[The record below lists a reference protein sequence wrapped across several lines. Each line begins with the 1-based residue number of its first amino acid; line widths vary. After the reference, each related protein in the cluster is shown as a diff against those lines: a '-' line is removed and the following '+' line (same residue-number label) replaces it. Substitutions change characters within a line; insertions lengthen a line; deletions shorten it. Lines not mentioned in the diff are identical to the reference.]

1 MSFRGSGKSTL
12 AEEAIIIMACFGEF
26 ENCVILGETDKRA
39 NERLGAIRFEIETNE
54 LLQSVFG
61 IAPGDIWQ
69 ESRLVL
75 SNGVCIQSVGSG
87 QSLRGVKHHDKRP
100 DLWFIDDLES
110 EETVST
116 PAARTK
122 LSDWFYAV
130 LKLAGDVA
138 PRYRMAATP
147 LDPEALAVK
156 LTRDEGWD
164 SSIYPVDFIAEGG
177 DRVAQWPDRFSLKWI
192 DAERAEFQ
200 RAGKSRTWVQEM
212 MCQAV
217 DPATRVFNENMFRFE
232 PGRVRTFEPVFAV
245 YDPART
251 VKKTSSC
258 TGRVVGSW
266 VGNRLVVWEA
276 NGPFWKPDEIIS
288 DMFDVDARYEPVAI
302 GVERDGLEEFLLQPL
317 RGAQVDRG
325 RTIPIEPLR
334 APKGKDDFIKGL
346 QPFFN
351 AREVIFAGT
360 REDFAQCCEQ
370 LVNYPTGLKDI
381 PNAMAYLLTLR
392 PGRPVYEEFSALN
405 VQPIERVRSRFYLCV
420 NAGGGVTT
428 AVLCQHDR
436 GALHVLQDWVVDSD
450 PGVAFD
456 GICGAVRGFMG
467 DGEDVIC
474 YSPRDHFKQGFDNTG
489 LRAAAKSCQME
500 VRRGGDLQA
509 GRGEL
514 RRLITLRLR
523 GQPALLVHP
532 RATWTLRA
540 FSAGYAMPYGKDEAR
555 PGPYRVLAEGIESFA
570 GLLAQGMGSRKNEHV
585 RTEWTK
591 DGRSFVSARA

>member
-12 AEEAIIIMACFGEF
+12 AEEAIIVMACFGEF

-39 NERLGAIRFEIETNE
+39 NERLGAIRFEIETNDQ
-54 LLQSVFG
+54 LRAVFG

-156 LTRDEGWD
+156 LTRDPGWD
-164 SSIYPVDFIAEGG
+164 SSIYPVDFIAEDGE
-177 DRVAQWPDRFSLKWI
+177 RVAQWPDRFPLGWV
-192 DAERAEFQ
+192 DGEQAEFQ
-200 RAGKSRTWVQEM
+200 RMGKSRTWVQEM

-217 DPATRVFNENMFRFE
+217 DPATRVFNESMFRFE

-266 VGNRLVVWEA
+266 VGNRLVIWEA
-276 NGPFWKPDEIIS
+276 SGPFWKPDEIIA
-288 DMFDVDARYEPVAI
+288 DMFDVDERYEPVAI

-317 RGAQVDRG
+317 RAAQVDRA

-360 REDFAQCCEQ
+360 REDFTQCCEQ
-370 LVNYPTGLKDI
+370 FVNFPTGLKDI
-381 PNAMAYLLTLR
+381 PNAMAYLLKLR
-392 PGRPVYEEFSALN
+392 PGRPVYEEFSELN
-405 VQPIERVRSRFYLCV
+405 VQPIEPARTRFYLCL
-420 NAGGGVTT
+420 NAGMGVTT
-428 AVLCQHDR
+428 AVLAQYDR
-436 GALHVLQDWVVDSD
+436 GALCILGDWVSDSD
-450 PGVAFD
+450 PGV
-456 GICGAVRGFMG
+456 GFGRIAG
-467 DGEDVIC
+467 DVAMLVGDNSDLIC
-474 YSPRDHFKQGFDNTG
+474 YAPRDHFTQGFDNTG
-489 LRAAAKSCQME
+489 LRAAAKACQIE
-500 VRRGGDLQA
+500 VRRGGDLQT
-509 GRGEL
+509 GRGEI

-532 RATWTLRA
+532 GATWTLRA
-540 FSAGYAMPYGKDEAR
+540 LSAGYATPHGKDEAR
-555 PGPYRVLAEGIESFA
+555 PGTYRVLAESLEALA
-570 GLLAQGMGSRKNEHV
+570 GLLAQGVGKKNEHV
-585 RTEWTK
+585 RTERTK
-591 DGRSFVSARA
+591 DGRAYISARA